1 MPVIL
6 EEERGCR
13 TDTIV
18 KVELCM
24 AVVTMNRAYEGIK
37 KTHTGPEITRLVIK

>member
-18 KVELCM
+18 KVELISLGREDFQM
-24 AVVTMNRAYEGIK
+24 SY
-37 KTHTGPEITRLVIK
+37 